1 MSLQEAD
8 YGQTEQ
14 AFGGINARFA
24 NDSVLAVKFYIHPKL
39 SQKKSE
45 EAGRP
50 IYEEIDYISIMQPG
64 NKDSIIM
71 RPATSID
78 KGRFPEHYKKF
89 KAREDQEA
97 VDGTPLTEWPG
108 ISRSQCEELRYMNC
122 RTVEQ
127 LVDMSDS
134 NAQSIMAIGALQERA
149 RKFLER
155 ASKDATSAQLQES
168 EEKVSNLTERLEK
181 LESMLVERE
190 LQEEVED

>member
-8 YGQTEQ
+8 YAQTEQ
-14 AFGGINARFA
+14 AFGGTNARFA
-24 NDSVLAVKFYIHPKL
+24 NDNVLLVKFYVHPKVN
-39 SQKKSE
+39 QAKSV

-50 IYEEIDYISIMQPG
+50 IYEEVDYVSIMQPG

-78 KGRFPEHYKKF
+78 RNRFPEHYKRY

-127 LVDMSDS
+127 LVEMSDS
-134 NAQSIMAIGALQERA
+134 NSQHIMAIGALQEKA

-155 ASKDATSAQLQES
+155 ADKDATAAQLQES
-168 EEKVSNLTERLEK
+168 EERVAKLMERMEL
-181 LESMLVERE
+181 LESKLVDQE
-190 LQEEVED
+190 LEEEVED